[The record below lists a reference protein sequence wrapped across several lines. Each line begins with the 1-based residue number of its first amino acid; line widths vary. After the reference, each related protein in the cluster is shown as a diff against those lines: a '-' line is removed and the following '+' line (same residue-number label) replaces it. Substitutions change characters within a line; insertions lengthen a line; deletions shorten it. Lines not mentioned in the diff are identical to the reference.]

1 MPPRAPHAG
10 AGWRVEL
17 GAALRDTLLVAL
29 GAIPGA
35 WLRFRLVNHFQ
46 PLIPRK
52 HWATFAVNVIAS
64 FALGLL
70 VALDQRCPGSG
81 RLQLLLATGFL
92 GSLSTFSTFIVE
104 VLQALQRGER
114 REALVLGLG
123 SVLAGLLALE
133 LGLLVGRP

>member
-1 MPPRAPHAG
+1 M
-10 AGWRVEL
+10 
-17 GAALRDTLLVAL
+17 LVAV

-70 VALDQRCPGSG
+70 VALDQRTGNGSLM
-81 RLQLLLATGFL
+81 RLLVTGFL

-114 REALVLGLG
+114 REALLLGLG

-133 LGLLVGRP
+133 LGLLVGAP

>member
-1 MPPRAPHAG
+1 M
-10 AGWRVEL
+10 
-17 GAALRDTLLVAL
+17 LVAV

-70 VALDQRCPGSG
+70 VALGQRCTGNGSLM
-81 RLQLLLATGFL
+81 RLLATGFL

-133 LGLLVGRP
+133 LGLLMGGP

>member
-1 MPPRAPHAG
+1 MA
-10 AGWRVEL
+10 V
-17 GAALRDTLLVAL
+17 

-52 HWATFAVNVIAS
+52 HWATFAVNVSAS

-70 VALDQRCPGSG
+70 VALDQRCAGSG
-81 RLQLLLATGFL
+81 RLLLLMATGFL

-114 REALVLGLG
+114 REALLLMLG
-123 SVLAGLLALE
+123 STLAGLLALE
-133 LGLLVGRP
+133 LGLLVGGP

>member
-1 MPPRAPHAG
+1 
-10 AGWRVEL
+10 
-17 GAALRDTLLVAL
+17 LLVAV

-70 VALDQRCPGSG
+70 VALDQRTGNGSLM
-81 RLQLLLATGFL
+81 RLLATGFL

-104 VLQALQRGER
+104 VLQAVQRGER
-114 REALVLGLG
+114 REALHLGLG
-123 SVLAGLLALE
+123 SVLAGLLALA
-133 LGLLVGRP
+133 LGLLVGGA